1 MKLRYLIVPLAAIT
15 LVLPM
20 GAASAQATD
29 RGIKIIDAGLTS
41 QGAIRAKVL
50 WDKRDLRDKGKNALT
65 LSLFATSGDKAQAV
79 FTKRLSASA
88 KHPKGHYSIALN
100 AKQRRLVRAAD
111 GLGFAA
117 SQKSGLVDGLYNR
130 VWVTHSGSFPSAR
143 PGRALVRSG
152 SRCSPITAGGSFAG
166 CYYGYLD
173 LSNLNFSGSD
183 FSDAN
188 FSYSI
193 LQGTVFTGSKMSYA
207 VLDYAKM
214 QNANLTNVDL
224 TSASLYGT
232 NLSGATITGATFT
245 NAFFC
250 NTIMPDGSQKS
261 TQSKYC

>member
-20 GAASAQATD
+20 AAATAQGKD

-50 WDKRDLRDKGKNALT
+50 WDKRDLRDRGKNALT
-65 LSLFATSGDKAQAV
+65 LSLVATSGDKAQAV

-117 SQKSGLVDGLYNR
+117 SQKSGLVDGLYSR
-130 VWVTHSGSFPSAR
+130 VWVTHSGAFPSAQ
-143 PGRALVRSG
+143 PGPALVRSG
-152 SRCSPITAGGSFAG
+152 SRCSPITAGGSYMNCSYA
-166 CYYGYLD
+166 YSD
-173 LSNLNFSGSD
+173 LSNSNLSGSNFYNAD
-183 FSDAN
+183 FSFAT
-188 FSYSI
+188 
-193 LQGTVFTGSKMSYA
+193 LQGSNFTGSNMT
-207 VLDYAKM
+207 YAKFGYAKLL
-214 QNANLTNVDL
+214 NANLTNVDL
-224 TSASLYGT
+224 SGAYLYGT

-245 NAFFC
+245 NAQFC
-250 NTIMPDGSQKS
+250 NTIMPDGSQKN
-261 TQSKYC
+261 TNC

>member
-20 GAASAQATD
+20 AAANAQGRE

-65 LSLFATSGDKAQAV
+65 LSLVATSGDKAQMV

-88 KHPKGHYSIALN
+88 THPKGHYSIALN
-100 AKQRRLVRAAD
+100 AKQRRLIRAAD

-117 SQKSGLVDGLYNR
+117 SQKSGLVDGLYSR
-130 VWVTHSGSFPSAR
+130 VWVTHSGAFPSAQT
-143 PGRALVRSG
+143 GRALVRSG
-152 SRCSPITAGGSFAG
+152 SRCSPITAGGNYTD

-173 LSNLNFSGSD
+173 LSNSNFSGTN
-183 FSDAN
+183 FSDAT
-188 FSYSI
+188 FSFSN
-193 LQGTVFTGSKMSYA
+193 LQGTNLTGSKMAFAQLGYA
-207 VLDYAKM
+207 MM
-214 QNANLTNVDL
+214 QQANLTNVDL
-224 TSASLYGT
+224 SGAYLFGT

-245 NAFFC
+245 NAQFC
-250 NTIMPDGSQKS
+250 NTIMPDGSK
-261 TQSKYC
+261 KNDNC